1 MKICETVM
9 TTTLASLRA
18 ARDAAS
24 APARGGR
31 IGLVEL
37 RLDGLAPG
45 ELDVAGALA
54 DRRLPVIVTCRPTWE
69 GGEFAGSEAER
80 LKVLADAARLGAEH
94 IDIEMDAETRTP
106 GIVAELASQQR
117 GKTRFV
123 VSHHRFAP
131 GVPKDLAARARV
143 MRACADAL
151 GEGSVTKIAIMA
163 ERPRD
168 CATLRQV
175 LFGDGIPI
183 DAIAIAMG
191 PAGVLSRLLPA
202 KFSSAWTYAGS
213 AAPGQISVDTLL
225 ARYRVGEQTAATRV
239 FGIAGSP
246 LAHSASPAM
255 HAAAFA
261 AAGID
266 AVFVPV
272 ETSDAAELLEIAH
285 ALDFEGLSITAP
297 LKSKLVG
304 RVHVHVDMHS
314 RAIGAIN
321 TLRRRPHTTDGHDGW
336 DGRNFDAP
344 AFRGPLE
351 AQGMDLSGRRV
362 VVIGAGG
369 AARAAVRE
377 LIPMGAVV
385 EIAARDA
392 AKGGALADELGAST
406 TSWPPAGQ
414 AALVVNATPVGT
426 SPHVERSPI
435 AAGAMRAEVVY
446 DLVYNP
452 AMTTFLAD
460 ARAAGARTIGGLE
473 MLVAQAGRQFEWWTG
488 TEIEPG
494 VFMRAAQEF
503 IQ

>member
-9 TTTLASLRA
+9 TKTLAGLRA

-54 DRRLPVIVTCRPTWE
+54 DRRLPVIVTCRPIWE
-69 GGEFAGSEAER
+69 GGEFTGTEAER
-80 LKVLADAARLGAEH
+80 LKVLSDAASLGAEY

-106 GIVAELASQQR
+106 GVVAALAARQR
-117 GKTRFV
+117 GQTRFV
-123 VSHHRFAP
+123 VSHHRFTP
-131 GVPKDLAARARV
+131 GVPKDLGARARV

-168 CATLRQV
+168 CATLRSV
-175 LFGDGIPI
+175 LFSDGMPA

-191 PAGVLSRLLPA
+191 PAGALSRLLPA

-213 AAPGQISVDTLL
+213 AAPGQLSVDTLL
-225 ARYRVGEQTAATRV
+225 SRYRVAESTAATRV

-246 LAHSASPAM
+246 LGHSASPSM

-272 ETSDAAELLEIAH
+272 ETADDAELLEIAH

-304 RVHVHVDMHS
+304 RVHVHVDAGG

-321 TLRRRPHTTDGHDGW
+321 TLRRRSDGW

-344 AFRGPLE
+344 AFGAPLE
-351 AQGMDLSGRRV
+351 AQGLDLAGRRV

-377 LIPMGAVV
+377 LRAMGAVV

-392 AKGGALADELGAST
+392 SKGAALAEELGAAT
-406 TSWPPAGQ
+406 TSWPPTGA

-426 SPHVERSPI
+426 APNVERTPI
-435 AAGAMRAEVVY
+435 TSGAVRADVAY

-460 ARAAGARTIGGLE
+460 ARAAGAQTIGGLE

-488 TEIEPG
+488 TAVESD